1 MACKIGGREQ
11 NAGWKFVFD
20 GQAPSLHILVQAA
33 VALESTRM
41 ICGLRE
47 AIRSVV
53 SRKIR
58 ILLLHGWG
66 QGKAATRRGNVCA
79 ESVALEPRVQIIV
92 LGSATVDAA
101 PTRPCMT
108 PNMARRPA
116 ARSISSPNQPLMISI
131 AQPSAT

>member
-1 MACKIGGREQ
+1 MASQIGGREQ

-41 ICGLRE
+41 ACGLRE

-53 SRKIR
+53 GRKIR

-66 QGKAATRRGNVCA
+66 QGKSATRPGKGCA
-79 ESVALEPRVQIIV
+79 ASVARQPPPPIIA
-92 LGSATVDAA
+92 LGSIPPKAE
-101 PTRPCMT
+101 
-108 PNMARRPA
+108 N
-116 ARSISSPNQPLMISI
+116 RS
-131 AQPSAT
+131 